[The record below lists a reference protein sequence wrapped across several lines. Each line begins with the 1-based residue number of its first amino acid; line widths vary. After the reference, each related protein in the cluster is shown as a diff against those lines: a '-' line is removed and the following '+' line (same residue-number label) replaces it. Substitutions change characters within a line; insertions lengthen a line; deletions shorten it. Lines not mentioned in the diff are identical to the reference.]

1 MTTTNQ
7 REYHSYLE
15 VQVKMKKATGPR
27 KSPLLCIYQ
36 LQEALESFGED
47 VGVGVSL
54 CVVYVWERSYI
65 YIVVVHNT

>member
-15 VQVKMKKATGPR
+15 VEVKAAKAIGP
-27 KSPLLCIYQ
+27 KSLLVCVLQ
-36 LQEALESFGED
+36 LQEALESGGED

-54 CVVYVWERSYI
+54 CVVVYVWERS
-65 YIVVVHNT
+65 